1 MNKRDYYE
9 VLGVSKDASEAE
21 IKSAFRKLAKKYHP
35 DVSKE
40 PAAAEK
46 FKEVQEAYSVLSDET
61 KRRQYDQFGHAAF
74 SGGAGG
80 AGGAGYGGFSGF
92 DFGDINL
99 DDIFDGMFG
108 GGFSSGFGSFGGRSN
123 RSSRRQKGRDRV
135 VQIDLDFE
143 EAAFGCKKTIN
154 LTLNEKCPDCD
165 GEGGHG
171 SKTCDKCHGSGTIT
185 GQQQTLFG
193 SFMTRTTCDKC
204 GGRGTIFEE
213 TCKTCRGTGKV
224 KRNKD
229 IEVTIPAG
237 VDTGTQ
243 LRISG
248 KGEAGTNGGPNGDI
262 YLEFY
267 VKKHPI
273 FERDDNDIYLSMPIT
288 ITDAVLGAKIDVPT
302 LYGTVKV
309 SVPAGSES
317 GDKLRI
323 KGKGIA
329 DVNNG
334 RKGDMF
340 IVLNVITP
348 KKLSRDQKK
357 LFESL
362 AKTDLDD
369 SREFDRIKKYL

>member
-1 MNKRDYYE
+1 MNKKDYYE
-9 VLGVSKDASEAE
+9 VLGVSKTASQDE

-40 PAAAEK
+40 PDAAEK
-46 FKEVQEAYSVLSDET
+46 FKEVQEAYAVLSDEN

-80 AGGAGYGGFSGF
+80 AGGSYGGFSGF

-99 DDIFDGMFG
+99 DDIFDMFG
-108 GGFSSGFGSFGGRSN
+108 GGFSSGFGSFGGRS
-123 RSSRRQKGRDRV
+123 SRGSRKQKGPDRV
-135 VQIDLDFE
+135 IQIDLDFE
-143 EAAFGCKKTIN
+143 DAVFGCKKTIN
-154 LTLNEKCPDCD
+154 LTLNEKCDDC
-165 GEGGHG
+165 GGAGGHG

-204 GGRGTIFEE
+204 GGSGTIFED
-213 TCKTCRGTGKV
+213 TCSTCRGTGRV
-224 KRNKD
+224 KKNKD

-237 VDTGTQ
+237 VDTGVQ

-248 KGEAGTNGGPNGDI
+248 KGEAGVNGGPNGDI
-262 YLEFY
+262 YLEFH
-267 VKKHPI
+267 VRKHPI
-273 FERDDNDIYLSMPIT
+273 FEREDNDIYLDMPIT
-288 ITDAVLGAKIDVPT
+288 ITDAVLGGKIEVPT

-309 SVPAGSES
+309 SVPAGSLS
-317 GDKLRI
+317 GDKLRL
-323 KGKGIA
+323 KGKGVA

-334 RKGDMF
+334 RKGDMY

-369 SREFDRIKKYL
+369 SKEFDKIKKYL